1 MKFYNVK
8 NSIKDILGED
18 IKTIQIIL
26 RGMSLFMSEKR
37 SHLEIP
43 FNFSSLI
50 YFLTINLW
58 D

>member
-1 MKFYNVK
+1 MKFCNVK

-26 RGMSLFMSEKR
+26 RGKFMSKKR

-43 FNFSSLI
+43 FNFSILI
-50 YFLTINLW
+50 
-58 D
+58 